1 MTIASGAD
9 SSRSR
14 NRPSTRRSKSGFI
27 IILGSPSGSRRRSFP
42 PLFKPTQSLSSG
54 TRPGQEKSLREV
66 TTQSPE
72 AILNAPRLDTFG
84 DNRQAKIMAE
94 IDCALDDR
102 IVALSQVHDK

>member
-14 NRPSTRRSKSGFI
+14 NRPSTSRSKSGFI
-27 IILGSPSGSRRRSFP
+27 ILGSPAGPRRRFFP
-42 PLFKPTQSLSSG
+42 PLFKPTQSVRSG

-66 TTQSPE
+66 TTQLSE
-72 AILNAPRLDTFG
+72 AILNACRLDTFG
-84 DNRQAKIMAE
+84 NYRQAKIMAE

-102 IVALSQVHDK
+102 IVAISQVHDE